1 MAASFSIQV
10 LTPEGL
16 VWEGRGTA
24 VNAPGVVGG
33 FGILPRHQPM
43 VAALQPGQSFTWHR
57 DQATLYLAAKQ
68 TGRKITSRKLTQG
81 GYRCWLQSN
90 PTP

>member
-1 MAASFSIQV
+1 MNIPIQTDIP
-10 LTPEGL
+10 TPVGRRHTEGD
-16 VWEGRGTA
+16 
-24 VNAPGVVGG
+24 
-33 FGILPRHQPM
+33 LPTLRKTI
-43 VAALQPGQSFTWHR
+43 AALQPGQSFTWHR
-57 DQATLYLAAKQ
+57 DQTTLYLAAKQ

>member
-1 MAASFSIQV
+1 MAASYSIQV

-43 VAALQPGQSFTWHR
+43 VAALQPGPLR
-57 DQATLYLAAKQ
+57 
-68 TGRKITSRKLTQG
+68 ITAEDGVEVRYRVGVGVLEVTAFHDVLVLTD
-81 GYRCWLQSN
+81 SASKV
-90 PTP
+90 